1 MRPLVLGET
10 FRSWQQIRK
19 LAENLLAASKN
30 SPERIRKL
38 VDFLCS
44 SSGSHDYTINRREAR
59 ELGLQVEKCPEEL
72 YENLRRLSRNYSNL
86 MKLREPLDAD
96 FINASES
103 SLELTHSIIESEYG
117 MSHLVSEY
125 DTMGRDGQQVA
136 VRRTFFGWK
145 EK

>member
-1 MRPLVLGET
+1 MHPLVLGET

-19 LAENLLAASKN
+19 LAEKLLAASKN
-30 SPERIRKL
+30 SPKRIRKL

-59 ELGLQVEKCPEEL
+59 ELGMQVVKCSEEL
-72 YENLRRLSRNYSNL
+72 YENLRELSRNYSNL
-86 MKLREPLDAD
+86 MKLREPIETD
-96 FINASES
+96 FINADES

-125 DTMGRDGQQVA
+125 DIIGHDGRQVA
-136 VRRTFFGWK
+136 AWRTFFGWK